1 MKVLSPTDKVVHQS
15 CNGLLEEN
23 SSSIHVTFAHK
34 IIHTRPQCLSIQV
47 TSDSANMAEAVA
59 TLSLAS
65 SILQVIDFGTKVA
78 TTAFKAVRASKLGR
92 EDANEVSQLQVVYQ
106 SLSSTLKTIQEQYA
120 VNKSDSQDDGGMGE
134 LAKGCTELAKELV
147 QTLHKIGLAD
157 AKTKRRALWAAL
169 KLAWKKEEIVSLQGR
184 LGEFRSQL
192 TLCLLLSVR
201 HYASQSL
208 SRQEDIRHSLG
219 SPKESRMGLSVVEY
233 VTSGLSESSRAAQM
247 DSLRSDLLQA
257 IQGHASLSPQNSHSE
272 LEVTEDTYN
281 KAIALL
287 LHSLEYRGMKDREDR
302 ISDAHEKTFKWVFD
316 DTSNERWF
324 SFKDWL
330 QSDERLYWVT
340 GKAGSGQSTLMRY
353 VSGPGSSTGGKHG
366 HPRCREYLDQ
376 WAVSRKLII
385 ASFYFWNSGLQV
397 QTTQKGLLMTLLRQ
411 ILEECPDLLSFASPS
426 RWESLCLF
434 GQIPDWQDSELQSIF
449 HLCIRNL
456 KRCNA
461 AAALFVD
468 GLDEF
473 EGDPEDLLSTFKGID
488 DFSDYKLCVASRPW
502 VEFQD
507 RFYQKPSLMLEHLT
521 YNDIKDFIVARFDS
535 DARFAQLRR
544 RERQFA
550 DQLVEDIV
558 SKASGVFLWVSLVV
572 SSLLSGMGNGDRV
585 ADFQRRLNL
594 LPPDLTDL
602 YEKILQSL
610 DPFYL
615 EHAAQLFSLVG
626 ASGEPMSLLLASFVD
641 EENPIFAVGMAV
653 TPLSAEEIGIRID
666 TVRRRIN
673 SRSKGLLEVKGGV
686 STPQG
691 FSYDASSHENTTVQF
706 LHRTVK
712 EYIESP
718 GVRQTLKSA
727 LNAPFDPHL
736 KLLAGHLAYIKG
748 MDLEA
753 VSLQNLWNQ
762 HAVKCLA
769 HARAVQQGSI
779 YSMIRLLD
787 QLDNISDLFLQ
798 SAHLHRPF
806 SLIPHQEMVDF
817 FGYSFLSLATACN
830 VVEYVRAKA
839 VAPCICWNKYHTDW
853 PLLMNVVA
861 LYNNDPC
868 PATLV
873 GSAPDTSD
881 GHQAMIKML
890 LNKGADPNFAVEAFH
905 DTDLWLSPLGFAT
918 VRYMTTNKQPHLEAL
933 RLLANGC
940 KFDTVTLDRIMELY
954 IYVKGYVPVNRKEL
968 SFTFWYW
975 HRIRRRL
982 RKAFICLNGGGSP
995 DFGAVWEQLCILT
1008 LRKEKQQ
1015 WKKVLI

>member
-1 MKVLSPTDKVVHQS
+1 
-15 CNGLLEEN
+15 
-23 SSSIHVTFAHK
+23 
-34 IIHTRPQCLSIQV
+34 
-47 TSDSANMAEAVA
+47 MAEAVA

-78 TTAFKAVRASKLGR
+78 TTAFKAFRASKLGR
-92 EDANEVSQLQVVYQ
+92 EDANEVSQLQIVYQ

-147 QTLHKIGLAD
+147 QTLHRIGLAD
-157 AKTKRRALWAAL
+157 AKKKRSALWAAL
-169 KLAWKKEEIVSLQGR
+169 KLAWKHEEIISLQSR

-192 TLCLLLSVR
+192 AMCLLLSVR

-208 SRQEDIRHSLG
+208 SRQEDILHRLG
-219 SPKESRMGLSVVEY
+219 SLKESRMGLSVVEY
-233 VTSGLSESSRAAQM
+233 VTSGLSESSRATQM
-247 DSLRSDLLQA
+247 DSLRNDLVQA

-272 LEVTEDTYN
+272 LEVTDDTYN

-287 LHSLEYRGMKDREDR
+287 LHSLEYRGMKDREHR
-302 ISDAHEKTFKWVFD
+302 IADAHEKTFKWVFD
-316 DTSNERWF
+316 DTSSERWF

-340 GKAGSGQSTLMRY
+340 GKAASGKSTLMRY
-353 VSGPGSSTGGKHG
+353 VSGPGSSTGWKHG

-376 WAVSRKLII
+376 WAGSRKLII

-397 QTTQKGLLMTLLRQ
+397 QTTQRGLLMTLLRQ

-434 GQIPDWQDSELQSIF
+434 EQNPEWEDSELQSLF

-507 RFYQKPSLMLEHLT
+507 RFYQKPSLLLEHLT
-521 YNDIKDFIVARFDS
+521 YNDIKDFIVERFDS
-535 DARFAQLRR
+535 DARFAQLRL

-602 YEKILQSL
+602 YGKIIQSL

-626 ASGEPMSLLLASFVD
+626 ARSEPMSLLLASFVD
-641 EENPIFAVGMAV
+641 EEDPIFAVGMAV
-653 TPLSAEEIGIRID
+653 TPLSAEEIDIRMD

-686 STPQG
+686 LTPEG
-691 FSYDASSHENTTVQF
+691 FSYDASSHEDITVQF

-712 EYIESP
+712 DYIESP
-718 GVRQTLKSA
+718 GVHKTLKSA
-727 LNAPFDPHL
+727 LKAPFDPHL

-748 MDLEA
+748 MDLKA
-753 VSLQNLWNQ
+753 VSPHDLWSQ
-762 HAVKCLA
+762 HVAKCLA

-779 YSMIRLLD
+779 SSMVRLLD
-787 QLDNISDLFLQ
+787 QLDNLSDSFIQ
-798 SAHLHRPF
+798 SAFPQEF
-806 SLIPHQEMVDF
+806 SGQMSHIRTDDF
-817 FGYSFLSLATACN
+817 LGSTLLSLATACN
-830 VVEYVRAKA
+830 VVEYVRART
-839 VAPCICWNKYHTDW
+839 VAPCTSRDKYGADW
-853 PLLMNVVA
+853 PLLMNVFA
-861 LYNNDPC
+861 LDVDDTC

-873 GSAPDTSD
+873 GCAPDTSD
-881 GHQAMIKML
+881 GHQAMIEML
-890 LNKGADPNFAVEAFH
+890 LDKGADPNFAIKGFYS
-905 DTDLWLSPLGFAT
+905 TDLWASPLVFAT

-940 KFDTVTLDRIMELY
+940 KFDTVTLDRIIDFY
-954 IYVKGYVPVNRKEL
+954 IYVRDYHPVNRKKL
-968 SFTFWYW
+968 GFKLWFW

-982 RKAFICLNGGGSP
+982 CKALICLKGGGSP
-995 DFGAVWEQLCILT
+995 DFDAVWEELYKTFTLHVRYDTRLIGRHLQLLPSLVGEQGTETSPIS
-1008 LRKEKQQ
+1008 
-1015 WKKVLI
+1015 

>member
-1 MKVLSPTDKVVHQS
+1 
-15 CNGLLEEN
+15 
-23 SSSIHVTFAHK
+23 
-34 IIHTRPQCLSIQV
+34 
-47 TSDSANMAEAVA
+47 MAEAVA

-106 SLSSTLKTIQEQYA
+106 SLSSTLKTIQEQYV

-157 AKTKRRALWAAL
+157 AKKKRTALWAAL
-169 KLAWKKEEIVSLQGR
+169 KLAWKQEEIISLQGR
-184 LGEFRSQL
+184 LGAFKSQL
-192 TLCLLLSVR
+192 ILCLVLSLR

-208 SRQEDIRHSLG
+208 SRQEDILHRLG
-219 SPKESRMGLSVVEY
+219 SLKDRRMGLSVVEY

-247 DSLRSDLLQA
+247 DSLRSDLVQA
-257 IQGHASLSPQNSHSE
+257 IQSRASLSPQNSHSE

-281 KAIALL
+281 KAITLL

-302 ISDAHEKTFKWVFD
+302 IAEAHEKTFSWVFD
-316 DTSNERWF
+316 DTSNEKWF

-340 GKAGSGQSTLMRY
+340 GKAGSGKSTLMRY
-353 VSGPGSSTGGKHG
+353 VSGPGSSTGWKHG

-376 WAVSRKLII
+376 WAGSRKLII

-434 GQIPDWQDSELQSIF
+434 GQIPDWQDSELLSIF

-585 ADFQRRLNL
+585 ADFQQRLNL

-641 EENPIFAVGMAV
+641 EEDPIFAVGMAV

-686 STPQG
+686 PTPQG
-691 FSYDASSHENTTVQF
+691 FSYDVSSHENITVQF

-718 GVRQTLKSA
+718 GVHQTLKSA
-727 LNAPFDPHL
+727 LRAPFDPHL

-753 VSLQNLWNQ
+753 VSPHDLWNQ

-779 YSMIRLLD
+779 SAMIRLLD
-787 QLDNISDLFLQ
+787 QLGNLSDLF
-798 SAHLHRPF
+798 PPKF
-806 SLIPHQEMVDF
+806 SGHISLRVIHEF
-817 FGYSFLSLATACN
+817 LGHAFLSLATACN
-830 VVEYVRAKA
+830 VVEYVRARA
-839 VAPCICWNKYHTDW
+839 VAPCCISEDRYGKDW
-853 PLLMNVVA
+853 PLLMNVFA
-861 LYNNDPC
+861 LDVDDPC
-868 PATLV
+868 AATLV

-890 LNKGADPNFAVEAFH
+890 LDKGADPNFATKNWN
-905 DTDLWLSPLGFAT
+905 DIGLWPSPLVFAT

-940 KFDTVTLDRIMELY
+940 KFDTVTLDSIMDFYTLEHHYHL
-954 IYVKGYVPVNRKEL
+954 VRRKKL
-968 SFTFWYW
+968 STRFWYW

-982 RKAFICLNGGGSP
+982 RKALICLKGGGSP
-995 DFGAVWEQLCILT
+995 DFGAVSRELDTFAT
-1008 LRKEKQQ
+1008 L
-1015 WKKVLI
+1015 